1 MESNEDA
8 YREYMREY
16 KRKWMLNNYKNDPNF
31 RERVLL
37 SRRVCRY
44 KKLGI
49 KYKCDYTSDIETL
62 KDCLGLYI
70 NDSYEVKITKPTP
83 ELYKIEF
90 KSKI

>member
-1 MESNEDA
+1 MESNQDA
-8 YREYMREY
+8 YRLYMRQY
-16 KRKWMLNNYKNDPNF
+16 KREWMRKNYYNDPKF

-44 KKLGI
+44 KKRGI
-49 KYKCDYTSDIETL
+49 KYRCDYTSNIETL
-62 KDCLGLYI
+62 KEYLEMYLK
-70 NDSYEVKITKPTP
+70 DSYEVIITKPTS